1 MSQISHEGRTNNS
14 NPHSIFCLLDE
25 KRAKGPWL
33 KSLRNTAIVSSQH
46 ILIRTSCFCLLLCG
60 SSFGPLGV
68 VDEEVGNS
76 KVLINCNNSTTT
88 TTTWNDKRMVRIKT
102 KPRRFRKA
110 WRNLKK
116 KGKWLPPTSRQYSV
130 KKVANTIK
138 FAPPPLKLV
147 TMTSTFG
154 LSPWLLFLRAW
165 KLLSKCCPGP
175 HLNSSYEQSLPSKVM
190 FGSSKIC
197 VHILKKTKNK
207 KQKGV
212 TNQAVNPHS
221 RTNIRAFMP
230 NCQFAHNLSFINP
243 KNVSFVFW

>member
-1 MSQISHEGRTNNS
+1 MSQISHEGRTNNW

-33 KSLRNTAIVSSQH
+33 KSLCNTAIVSSQH
-46 ILIRTSCFCLLLCG
+46 ILIRTSCFCLLLCR
-60 SSFGPLGV
+60 SSFGILGV

-76 KVLINCNNSTTT
+76 KVLISCNNTT

-116 KGKWLPPTSRQYSV
+116 KGKWLLPTSRQYSV

-165 KLLSKCCPGP
+165 KLLSKCFPGP
-175 HLNSSYEQSLPSKVM
+175 HLNSSYEQSLLRWCLDPPKFV
-190 FGSSKIC
+190 C

-207 KQKGV
+207 RG
-212 TNQAVNPHS
+212 
-221 RTNIRAFMP
+221 
-230 NCQFAHNLSFINP
+230 
-243 KNVSFVFW
+243 